1 MMDYVD
7 DVHYP
12 CADNEACDND
22 TAAKM
27 MTTHAQTLEALTSKQ
42 SHLLYSLPPKQ
53 NNVAIILSSV
63 SVCFFC
69 VAKQKY
75 THFGCRRQLTDDA
88 F

>member
-1 MMDYVD
+1 MFTIRALIMKLVTTTRCQED
-7 DVHYP
+7 D
-12 CADNEACDND
+12 D
-22 TAAKM
+22 TRTK
-27 MTTHAQTLEALTSKQ
+27 TLEALTSKQ